1 MSVSASHSP
10 SRRCRGHRFGYMFV
24 GACAVGS
31 SSVGSVPVLS
41 AVQTVS
47 IALRRTS
54 RVMPLSCKDSAQPAR
69 SFLRLSIGYGS
80 DHNSRH
86 QPRLGSVG
94 LSVKTRSILW
104 VSVGVTV
111 PGIDWRRLFRAS
123 QHVPIDIPSPT
134 LMQNGLE
141 ANATFSKPDDA
152 KGWERIKREGGE
164 LSGLRREGRVRGLWE
179 RPCAGLQHQE
189 VHLPRLVGD
198 GVTNDS

>member
-1 MSVSASHSP
+1 
-10 SRRCRGHRFGYMFV
+10 MFV